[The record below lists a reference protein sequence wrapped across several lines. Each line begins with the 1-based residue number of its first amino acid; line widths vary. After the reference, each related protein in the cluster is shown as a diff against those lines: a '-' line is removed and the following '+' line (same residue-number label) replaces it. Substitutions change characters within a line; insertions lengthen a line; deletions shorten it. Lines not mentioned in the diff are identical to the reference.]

1 MNASDVIQF
10 LQANPEFFDDN
21 STLLTDLTV
30 THPHNGQAIS
40 LTERQL
46 IALRERIARR
56 VAHQRQL
63 NIVRRQRPVRACHRP
78 PALSHAPEW

>member
-46 IALRERIARR
+46 IELVKRKVQGNLTVPASLVDPVTVLI
-56 VAHQRQL
+56 VQQL
-63 NIVRRQRPVRACHRP
+63 KLESGQV
-78 PALSHAPEW
+78 